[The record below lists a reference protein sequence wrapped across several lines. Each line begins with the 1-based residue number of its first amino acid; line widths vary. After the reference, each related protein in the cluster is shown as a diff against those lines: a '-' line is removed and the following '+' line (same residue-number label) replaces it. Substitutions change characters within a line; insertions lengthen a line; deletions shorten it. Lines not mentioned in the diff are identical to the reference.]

1 MAKKAP
7 GKHYRRG
14 MSLLE
19 AAQIFA
25 DERKTEQMFIEARW
39 PNGIAC
45 PFCGGTEKI
54 TRRPSRPNKPFR
66 CGDCKGTFSVKTN
79 TVMHDSNLPLSKWGL
94 AIYLLTTSLKGV
106 SSMKLHRDLNIT
118 QKSAW
123 HLAHRIRKSWE
134 SGKGFF
140 EGPVQ
145 ADETYIGGKWH
156 GRGFGVKGKAIVAG
170 LVDEATNKIK
180 TEVLPSTKKPVIQD
194 FVLSNV
200 APDATLYSDGHHS
213 YKDIP
218 LKHEEVNHAFGEY
231 VRGQVTTNSIESHW
245 AMLKRGIVGTYHHVS
260 PKHLHRYVAEF
271 AGRHNNRELDTRDQI
286 VDMIR
291 ATKFKRLRYE
301 DLTA

>member
-1 MAKKAP
+1 
-7 GKHYRRG
+7 
-14 MSLLE
+14 
-19 AAQIFA
+19 
-25 DERKTEQMFIEARW
+25 
-39 PNGIAC
+39 
-45 PFCGGTEKI
+45 
-54 TRRPSRPNKPFR
+54 
-66 CGDCKGTFSVKTN
+66 
-79 TVMHDSNLPLSKWGL
+79 
-94 AIYLLTTSLKGV
+94 
-106 SSMKLHRDLNIT
+106 MKLHRDLNIT

-140 EGPVQ
+140 HGPVQ

-260 PKHLHRYVAEF
+260 PKHLTPLRYRVC
-271 AGRHNNRELDTRDQI
+271 
-286 VDMIR
+286 R
-291 ATKFKRLRYE
+291 ATQQQRTRH
-301 DLTA
+301 